1 MKKWI
6 AIVALFFIGFV
17 AKAQYGNT
25 YNGPD
30 RYFYDEEFD
39 WRWDIRVRISDGYNS
54 GFLTRRE
61 SNRLYRN
68 LEDIERKEWAFQSDG
83 HYSVWEQDEIWL
95 DVVDLNRRIGLE
107 LTDWDRRY
115 YGYSG
120 VVISGRLPWYFGST
134 YDFNR
139 FDRRGYGT
147 IQMGYSPRNYYPVK
161 HIYYTH
167 NNNYTSHWSNARVGS
182 SSRTATTSRVTE
194 PRRVESGRT
203 SNMRNTES
211 SRVSTPRSTET
222 GRVRTSTSEPS
233 RSSSDIQRESSRVS
247 SGSSMNSSRPE
258 SGSREAGNVSRSNSS
273 NTTRESSRVSTP
285 APTRSSG
292 SSSVDRSSSRTS
304 SSVDRSSSSRTA
316 KTESNTSSSRSAST
330 SNGRGRN

>member
-17 AKAQYGNT
+17 AKAQYGNP
-25 YNGPD
+25 YSGPD

-61 SNRLYRN
+61 SNRLYRH

-95 DVVDLNRRIGLE
+95 DVVDLNRRIGLD

-134 YDFNR
+134 YDFHR

-147 IQMGYSPRNYYPVK
+147 IHVGYSPRKYYPVK
-161 HIYYTH
+161 HVYYTH
-167 NNNYTSHWSNARVGS
+167 NNNYTSHWNNARVN
-182 SSRTATTSRVTE
+182 RTATSSRVTE
-194 PRRVESGRT
+194 PRRAESGRT

-211 SRVSTPRSTET
+211 SRVSTPRTNEN

-233 RSSSDIQRESSRVS
+233 RSGSSVQRESSRVPA
-247 SGSSMNSSRPE
+247 GSSMNSSRSE
-258 SGSREAGNVSRSNSS
+258 SGSRDAGNVSRSNSS
-273 NTTRESSRVSTP
+273 STTRESSRVSTP
-285 APTRSSG
+285 APARSSG
-292 SSSVDRSSSRTS
+292 SVDRSSSRTG
-304 SSVDRSSSSRTA
+304 SSVDRSSSSRSSN
-316 KTESNTSSSRSAST
+316 TESNTSSSRSAST